1 MLVGS
6 AWEAR
11 DIIERSR
18 AIKCPSISM
27 QLAGAKKVQQV
38 LSEPGVL
45 EDFLLGENR
54 PDTGFGKGRGV
65 LTDEDV
71 KRIRETWMGMWPMD
85 QTEMGLEGNRLA
97 MNEPERF
104 VLKPQREGGGNNIY
118 RTDIPPQLREL
129 AEKPRRKN
137 GPSAVE
143 QYILMELIK
152 TPAGIH
158 NWLLKGGETVPRK
171 AEVVSELGIY
181 GAILYFDEKV
191 VLNKK
196 IGSLL
201 RTKGKESDEGGVAI
215 GECFGN
221 VIGAFG

>member
-1 MLVGS
+1 
-6 AWEAR
+6 
-11 DIIERSR
+11 
-18 AIKCPSISM
+18 
-27 QLAGAKKVQQV
+27 
-38 LSEPGVL
+38 
-45 EDFLLGENR
+45 
-54 PDTGFGKGRGV
+54 
-65 LTDEDV
+65 
-71 KRIRETWMGMWPMD
+71 
-85 QTEMGLEGNRLA
+85 MGLEGNRLA

-215 GECFGN
+215 GECIGG